1 MSGLGARTFSTLI
14 YFEACGRLLSFSEAA
29 RELYV
34 TTGAVSQ
41 QIRKLEEQL
50 GIKLFERRPS
60 GIQLTAKGSELLTVT
75 RQSIDAIRLTID
87 RLQTSPNDSSVRLT
101 STPSF
106 VFKWLIPMLKE
117 FNLSHPDIKIE
128 TYAEAALLKLGAAS
142 FDLAIDYSDGEYQNF
157 DATLLVEEILLPVIS
172 PEYMKGANWRDPRI
186 WDSVSLLHDAMPWPD
201 SPRDAEWRYWLDRS
215 GLPDAPSQQG
225 HYFNR
230 SDMAIAAA
238 DAGLGVALA
247 RGSLVK
253 EELASGR
260 LIAPLPATPSCCNY
274 YLITPKG
281 KAISHNA
288 SVLKDWLLSKA

>member
-1 MSGLGARTFSTLI
+1 MSGLGVRTFSMLI
-14 YFEACGRLLSFSEAA
+14 YFEACGRLLSFSAAA

-60 GIQLTAKGSELLTVT
+60 GIRLTAKGNELLTVT
-75 RQSIDAIRLTID
+75 RQSIEAIRQTVE
-87 RLQTSPNDSSVRLT
+87 RLQVNSIDTAVRLT

-117 FNLSHPDIKIE
+117 FNLNNPDIKIE
-128 TYAEAALLKLGAAS
+128 TYAEAALLNLSTAS
-142 FDLAIDYSDGEYQNF
+142 FDLAIDYSKGEYQNF

-172 PEYMKGANWRDPRI
+172 PEYMKGANWQDPKI
-186 WDSVSLLHDAMPWPD
+186 WDSVSLLHDAMPWSD
-201 SPRDAEWRYWLDRS
+201 APRDAEWRYWLDQS
-215 GLPDAPSQQG
+215 GLTDVSSRQG

-260 LIAPLPATPSCCNY
+260 LIAPLPAVPSCCNY
-274 YLITPKG
+274 YLVTPKG
-281 KAISHNA
+281 KAISH
-288 SVLKDWLLSKA
+288 SVGVLRDWLLSKV